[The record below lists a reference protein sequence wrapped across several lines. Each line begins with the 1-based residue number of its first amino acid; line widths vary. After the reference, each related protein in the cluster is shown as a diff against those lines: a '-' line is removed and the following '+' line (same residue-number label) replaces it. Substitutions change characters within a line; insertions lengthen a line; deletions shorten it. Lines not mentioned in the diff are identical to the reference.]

1 LKIVQK
7 LSHRELLDQAQHAAQ
22 EEDWSLVSQHLQ
34 DLILGEETPNPGT
47 ELFAEPQ
54 VSDQLLNLSFQ
65 VLEFGQ
71 FQDRWD
77 VAKVLPRFGTEMIPR
92 LVEVLGDEDSDP
104 EAQWFAIRILGD
116 FKHSS
121 VITALIEVLKS
132 SKSED
137 LSSMA
142 VMALSQ
148 IGKTAIAPIA
158 SLLTQDST
166 KLLAV
171 VALGQIRHSET
182 VPHLL
187 QIAEDSD
194 AEIRAIALEAL
205 GSFHS
210 AEITQVLINALKD
223 LSPMVRKTAVMGL
236 AFCTDKDEIAI
247 SDLVMHLAP
256 MLKDFNLEVCG
267 QAAIALGKT
276 GHSDAATALFD
287 VLKSTHTPESLAIEI
302 IRALSWMD
310 LPEALQFLEQALIEF
325 SFSDPLRLEIVETL
339 GRIENRKS
347 EATQILLSA
356 LSQED
361 SSNFR
366 QAIATALG
374 QLGNSAAIIPLIH
387 LLADPDVGVQLHV
400 IAALK
405 AIDAKGAHQQ
415 LQNLAA
421 TMNLDLKRGIAIAL
435 REWNL

>member
-1 LKIVQK
+1 VQK
-7 LSHRELLDQAQHAAQ
+7 LSHRELLDQAQSAAQ
-22 EEDWSLVSQHLQ
+22 EGDWSLVSQHLQ
-34 DLILGEETPNPGT
+34 DLILGEDAPNQDN

-54 VSDQLLNLSFQ
+54 VSDRLLNLSFQ

-77 VAKVLPRFGTEMIPR
+77 IAKVLPRFGTEMIPR
-92 LVEVLGDEDSDP
+92 LVSLLGDEDSEP

-116 FKHSS
+116 FKHPS
-121 VITALIEVLKS
+121 VIKALIDVLRS

-148 IGKTAIAPIA
+148 IGKTAIVPIA
-158 SLLTQDST
+158 SLLSKDST

-182 VPHLL
+182 VPYLL
-187 QIAEDSD
+187 QVAEDPD
-194 AEIRAIALEAL
+194 EEIRAIALEAL

-210 AEITQVLINALKD
+210 AEITKVLLSGLKD
-223 LSPMVRKTAVMGL
+223 RSPMVRKTAVMGL
-236 AFCTDKDEIAI
+236 AFCTDQDKISR
-247 SDLVMHLAP
+247 SDLVTHLTP
-256 MLKDFNLEVCG
+256 MLRDFNLEVCG
-267 QAAIALGKT
+267 QAAIALSKT
-276 GHSDAATALFD
+276 GQGDAAIALFD
-287 VLKSTHTPESLAIEI
+287 VLKSEHTPESLAIET
-302 IRALSWMD
+302 IRAISWMD
-310 LPEALQFLEQALIEF
+310 LPEALQFLEQGLMEL
-325 SFSDPLRLEIVETL
+325 SLSEPLRLETVETL

-356 LSQED
+356 LSQSD
-361 SSNFR
+361 SANLR

-387 LLADPDVGVQLHV
+387 LLANPDVGLQLHV

-405 AIDAKGAHQQ
+405 AIDSQEAHQQ
-415 LQNLAA
+415 LQKLAP
-421 TMNLDLKRGIAIAL
+421 TMNLDLKRGIATAL
-435 REWNL
+435 REWGL